1 MWLWD
6 HAPAAAKVVILKDN
20 TGKLR
25 GMDEV
30 ADRAYRKFKKMV
42 AELEIGQTIGFS
54 WRMPRSPKHHALFFA
69 KLQSLLSRTETFTDM
84 AKLRTWLVMGAGFV
98 DFVPGMDGKP
108 NAIPQSM
115 DFESMD
121 EAEFSELHR
130 QVDNFLWT
138 HRAQETL
145 WPALDDFARYQ
156 CMESLMKEFA

>member
-1 MWLWD
+1 MS
-6 HAPAAAKVVILKDN
+6 KVIIIKN
-20 TGKLR
+20 NQGKLQ
-25 GMDEV
+25 GLD
-30 ADRAYRKFKKMV
+30 DQQQRAYLKWKKLVEGM
-42 AELEIGQTIGFS
+42 EIGQTLSFS
-54 WRMPRSPKHHALFFA
+54 YRMPRSPDHHRLFFA
-69 KLQSLLSRTETFTDM
+69 KLQSLLARTETFTDM

-145 WPALDDFARYQ
+145 WPAIDDHARYQ
-156 CMESLMKEFA
+156 CMESLMQEFA